1 MAFMIVSAGRVASS
15 ATRTVRLSVMVV
27 SLLVVVLLMFAAGL
41 LVGARWLSDSSA
53 DASMPQPERVAAAA
67 AAEPVVTEKPEVVPS
82 NGGEGAENRLLI
94 ERLGELSG
102 RVIQLEAEAMALTE
116 RIGAI
121 QDFETRV
128 AGEDFENI
136 KGRLARTPPGRPSG
150 GPLLEALPEPSEATR
165 SPVPSVTTD
174 MLDQMVGVE
183 SEIGRL
189 AELLAELDRL
199 AASINITHLSFPG
212 RSPMPEQRITSAFG
226 NRIDPFN
233 RRRAFHSGVDYP
245 APKGSPIHAS
255 AGGKVIFAGRRP
267 YYGNT
272 VEIDHGAGLVT
283 RYAHASRLN
292 VKLGDVVMP
301 GEKIAEVGST
311 GRSTGPHLHFEIL
324 KDGHFVDPTIYL
336 ARF

>member
-41 LVGARWLSDSSA
+41 LVGARWLPDSRSGA
-53 DASMPQPERVAAAA
+53 PMPQPEHVAAVEAPVTPELPEVTPARVAED
-67 AAEPVVTEKPEVVPS
+67 AED
-82 NGGEGAENRLLI
+82 RLLI

-121 QDFETRV
+121 QDFEARV
-128 AGEDFENI
+128 AGQDFENI
-136 KGRLARTPPGRPSG
+136 KGRLAKTPPGRSSG
-150 GPLLEALPEPSEATR
+150 GPLLEALPEPSAQ
-165 SPVPSVTTD
+165 PSLTAPSLTAE

-189 AELLAELDRL
+189 AALLSELDRL
-199 AASINITHLSFPG
+199 AASINITHLSFPE

-267 YYGNT
+267 FYGNT

-324 KDGHFVDPTIYL
+324 KDGHFVDPTVYL